1 MYETYF
7 TTCTNILWK
16 TEVKTTSLCNA
27 FNNLRI
33 ILYSLV
39 SEIVF
44 PSIPCALL
52 KLIYGTRIRKEEDIT
67 EVKFSLE

>member
-7 TTCTNILWK
+7 ITCTNILWK

-44 PSIPCALL
+44 PSKPCAL
-52 KLIYGTRIRKEEDIT
+52 LIYGTRIRKEEDIT

>member
-7 TTCTNILWK
+7 ITCTNILWK
-16 TEVKTTSLCNA
+16 PEVKATSLCNA
-27 FNNLRI
+27 YNNLRI

-39 SEIVF
+39 SKIVF

-52 KLIYGTRIRKEEDIT
+52 KLTYDTRIRKEEDIT

>member
-1 MYETYF
+1 MKH
-7 TTCTNILWK
+7 ILK
-16 TEVKTTSLCNA
+16 HVLTFYGKQVKATSLCNA
-27 FNNLRI
+27 YNNLRI

-39 SEIVF
+39 SKRVF

-52 KLIYGTRIRKEEDIT
+52 KLIYDTRIRKEEDIT